1 MGDGVEGRSVKRLR
15 AGRLGDKVPSI
26 MIVRSVDVDAEITDL
41 IWIKIFIDVNAEMT
55 GFDHDRGMTI
65 SGR

>member
-1 MGDGVEGRSVKRLR
+1 
-15 AGRLGDKVPSI
+15 

-41 IWIKIFIDVNAEMT
+41 IWIKRFTDVNAEMT